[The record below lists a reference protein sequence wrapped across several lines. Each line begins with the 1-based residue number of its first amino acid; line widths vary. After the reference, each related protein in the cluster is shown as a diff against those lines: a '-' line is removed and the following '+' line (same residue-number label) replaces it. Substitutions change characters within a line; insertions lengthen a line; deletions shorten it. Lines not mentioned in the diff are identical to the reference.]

1 MISSN
6 ENHTHDDF
14 NAPVRESSQRAA
26 ESQIKVDVIEAEP
39 EATAKRLVAGQRF
52 IETRMDLC
60 KLISEQ
66 IEVH

>member
-1 MISSN
+1 V
-6 ENHTHDDF
+6 D
-14 NAPVRESSQRAA
+14 

-66 IEVH
+66 SEVH

>member
-1 MISSN
+1 M
-6 ENHTHDDF
+6 
-14 NAPVRESSQRAA
+14 
-26 ESQIKVDVIEAEP
+26 IEAEP

-66 IEVH
+66 SEVHLVQQVNSDYSIRDRMR

>member
-1 MISSN
+1 MNSH

-14 NAPVRESSQRAA
+14 NAPIRGSSQRAA

-52 IETRMDLC
+52 IETRLDLC
-60 KLISEQ
+60 RLISEQ
-66 IEVH
+66 SEVH